1 MADLVLLGAPVPR
14 SPWAPFRRRVFLAL
28 WIASVASNMGGFLAD
43 VGGAWLM
50 SSLAPSP
57 LLIAL
62 ITTAG
67 SLPYFFLALPAGA
80 LADVVDRRRLLI
92 ATQVAQALVAA
103 ALGVLTILG
112 IMTPFRLLG
121 LTFLMGVGSALN
133 DPAWAAL
140 TPDILPAE
148 ELPSGIALN
157 SVGFNLAR
165 ALGPALGG
173 ILVAVAG
180 AGVSFFAN
188 AASYLGVVLVLFLWK
203 NERHVSVLP
212 GERMVSAM
220 RAGVRFTRHGTALQ
234 KVILRA
240 AAFLS
245 CSVALL
251 ALLPVLATKD
261 LGAGASGYGLLLGS
275 MGAGAVLGASLLPRV
290 RARLTTDALVA
301 VGSFVLA
308 GVFLVLA
315 KVRVMG
321 LLCPA
326 TALGGMA
333 WTTVLSSLNV
343 SAQRSSPAW
352 VKARA
357 LAVYLLSFQAAIA
370 VGSAMWGWV
379 AQHESTETAFLA
391 AAVGL
396 VGGVV
401 LLGRIR
407 VSADEKVDY
416 TPTLHWPDPVVKGD
430 PRLEDGPVM
439 VTVVYRV
446 DPARSEAF
454 VEAARPLG
462 LARRRDGAIQWFIFR
477 DLAEPGRFVETWFS
491 ETWAEHL
498 REHERVS
505 GPVRE
510 LEDKLGAFH
519 VGPDSPV
526 VKHFLHAPHARS
538 GG

>member
-1 MADLVLLGAPVPR
+1 MSEPTATAPR

-62 ITTAG
+62 ITTAA

-92 ATQVAQALVAA
+92 VTQVIQAAVAV
-103 ALGVLTILG
+103 ALGVLTVLG
-112 IMTPFRLLG
+112 IMTPWRLLA
-121 LTFLMGVGSALN
+121 LTFLMGVGSAIN

-140 TPDILPAE
+140 TPDMLPRDDLPA
-148 ELPSGIALN
+148 GIALN

-173 ILVAVAG
+173 VLVAAAG
-180 AGVSFFAN
+180 AGASFFAN
-188 AASYLGVVLVLFLWK
+188 AASFLGVVLVLFLWK
-203 NERHVSVLP
+203 NERQVSVLP
-212 GERMVSAM
+212 GERMLSAM
-220 RAGVRFTRHGTALQ
+220 RAGVRFARHGRALQ

-240 AAFLS
+240 AGFLS

-261 LGAGASGYGLLLGS
+261 LAVGASGYGLLLGS
-275 MGAGAVLGASLLPRV
+275 MGAGAVVGASVLPRL
-290 RARLTTDALVA
+290 RARLTTDSLVA
-301 VGSFVLA
+301 IGSLVLA
-308 GVFLVLA
+308 GVFAVLGLVRELPI
-315 KVRVMG
+315 
-321 LLCPA
+321 LCPV
-326 TALGGMA
+326 TAVGGVA

-343 SAQRSSPAW
+343 SAQRSSPGW

-357 LAVYLLSFQAAIA
+357 LAVYLLSFQAVIA
-370 VGSAMWGWV
+370 AGSAVWGWV
-379 AQHESTETAFLA
+379 AQHEGTGTAFLA
-391 AAVGL
+391 AGAGL
-396 VGGVV
+396 VASVV
-401 LLGRIR
+401 LLAPVR
-407 VSADEKVDY
+407 VAPDEDVDY
-416 TPTLHWPDPVVKGD
+416 TPTQHWPDPVVRGE

-439 VTVVYRV
+439 VTVVYRI
-446 DPARSEAF
+446 DPARAEEF
-454 VEAARPLG
+454 VEAVRPLG
-462 LARRRDGAIQWFIFR
+462 LARRRDGAVEWFLFR
-477 DLAEPGRFVETWFS
+477 DVAEPGRFVETWFS

-505 GPVRE
+505 GAMRD
-510 LEDKLGAFH
+510 LEDAVHAFH
-519 VGPDSPV
+519 VGPEPPAV
-526 VKHFLHAPHARS
+526 THLLHAPPPRS
-538 GG
+538 T